1 MVSVVAVVQVGV
13 SVVAEV
19 SMVSM
24 VGKSVAM
31 VETVSVVGIAMVV
44 EGIGI
49 GFRGSVSS
57 GLGISRP
64 LANQVVAAIGESV
77 EGTSV
82 DGGHNRGS
90 SGHKRVA
97 VVAKTKVGI
106 SSRLGISGPLAVV
119 VAKVVSEVAI
129 GKVTMAIGK
138 RVAVVAVVGLGISVG
153 LSSHGSKEAKSSN
166 GLMGKR

>member
-1 MVSVVAVVQVGV
+1 
-13 SVVAEV
+13 
-19 SMVSM
+19 M

-49 GFRGSVSS
+49 GFRG
-57 GLGISRP
+57 
-64 LANQVVAAIGESV
+64 
-77 EGTSV
+77 
-82 DGGHNRGS
+82 RGS

-106 SSRLGISGPLAVV
+106 SSRPGISGPLAVV

-153 LSSHGSKEAKSSN
+153 LSCDGGKEAKSSN
-166 GLMGKR
+166 GHGFH

>member
-1 MVSVVAVVQVGV
+1 MTNNLSEVSVVAVVQVGV

-49 GFRGSVSS
+49 GS
-57 GLGISRP
+57 P
-64 LANQVVAAIGESV
+64 LANQVVAAIGDSV
-77 EGTSV
+77 EGTTV

-138 RVAVVAVVGLGISVG
+138 RVAVVAVVGLCISVG

-166 GLMGKR
+166 GHGFHHFDQFAS

>member
-1 MVSVVAVVQVGV
+1 
-13 SVVAEV
+13 
-19 SMVSM
+19 
-24 VGKSVAM
+24 M

-57 GLGISRP
+57 WLGISRP

-97 VVAKTKVGI
+97 
-106 SSRLGISGPLAVV
+106 
-119 VAKVVSEVAI
+119 EVAI

-166 GLMGKR
+166 GHGFHHFDQFAS

>member
-1 MVSVVAVVQVGV
+1 
-13 SVVAEV
+13 
-19 SMVSM
+19 M

-49 GFRGSVSS
+49 GFRG
-57 GLGISRP
+57 
-64 LANQVVAAIGESV
+64 
-77 EGTSV
+77 
-82 DGGHNRGS
+82 
-90 SGHKRVA
+90 
-97 VVAKTKVGI
+97 I
-106 SSRLGISGPLAVV
+106 SSRLGVSGPLAVV

-166 GLMGKR
+166 GHGFHHFDQFAS

>member
-1 MVSVVAVVQVGV
+1 
-13 SVVAEV
+13 
-19 SMVSM
+19 MVSM

-31 VETVSVVGIAMVV
+31 VETVSVVGIAVVV

-49 GFRGSVSS
+49 GFRG
-57 GLGISRP
+57 P

-82 DGGHNRGS
+82 HGGHHRGS

-129 GKVTMAIGK
+129 GKVTM
-138 RVAVVAVVGLGISVG
+138 
-153 LSSHGSKEAKSSN
+153 
-166 GLMGKR
+166 